1 MIDFQND
8 GLEHQVFKLISKMC
22 DLYCSNEFP
31 HFQTRK
37 LDNNKWECTLEIR
50 GTKQKVTSI
59 GNSEVTAINKC
70 ASIMLDVLEKYH
82 DKDQY
87 DPDIPDSVFR
97 DNIEQFFD
105 DVKYDSGYLYHL
117 YETDILLNPNDIHT
131 YNRLKDYA
139 KESMRNIY
147 ERGEEVDL
155 MSDIVTI
162 RFLIKEKKKRY
173 C

>member
-1 MIDFQND
+1 MYFLTNTYPLSGNSPI
-8 GLEHQVFKLISKMC
+8 
-22 DLYCSNEFP
+22 DLYLYFVLVFS
-31 HFQTRK
+31 
-37 LDNNKWECTLEIR
+37 
-50 GTKQKVTSI
+50 
-59 GNSEVTAINKC
+59 